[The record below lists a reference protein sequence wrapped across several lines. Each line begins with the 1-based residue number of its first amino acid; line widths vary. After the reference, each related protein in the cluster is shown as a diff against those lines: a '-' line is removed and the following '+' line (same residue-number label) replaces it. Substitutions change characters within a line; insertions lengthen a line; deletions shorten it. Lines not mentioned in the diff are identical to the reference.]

1 MGCPG
6 RWAQLGLWGQVAPF
20 QRPLI
25 YQLELTEEGVF
36 VLWLRLAEP

>member
-6 RWAQLGLWGQVAPF
+6 GWAQLCLLGQVAPF
-20 QRPLI
+20 QRSLI
-25 YQLELTEEGVF
+25 YQLELTEVGAF